1 MHVRARG
8 RAIRAAGSWVHARMP
23 ACASVGEEV
32 RIASGRRVVA
42 GRIAS
47 FDGGVAQIAAFD
59 TLDGIAPNALVET
72 RTEGARERLGSAL
85 LGQTIDAAADVC
97 VPRIQIEPR
106 DRVALCG
113 AFRTSVRAIDEVLA
127 MARGARVGIFGAPGA
142 GKSTL
147 LRSIVRGAR
156 ADVVVIGS
164 IGERGRESERWVREC
179 DARAT
184 VVCASGDCAPAR
196 RVRAAELAFAQ
207 AHALRERGLH
217 VLLVV
222 DSLARYAN
230 ALREIAVAA
239 GEPLGRGGFPPSV
252 FTQLA
257 RTVEIAGATRAG
269 TITLIAT
276 VLDDGDARDP
286 VSDAARSLLDG
297 HIALSPQL
305 AARGHFPAIDVPA
318 SASRTADAALDAVG
332 LAHAAH
338 VRAELAWLERT
349 RDARELGM
357 PIDEERWERASA
369 LLDGLAQPADT

>member
-1 MHVRARG
+1 MRLKSCG
-8 RAIRAAGSWVHARMP
+8 RAVRVAGSRVHARMP
-23 ACASVGEEV
+23 ACVSVGDEV
-32 RIASGRRVVA
+32 RIACAKRSVA

-47 FDGGVAQIAAFD
+47 FDGGIAAIAVYD
-59 TLDGIAPNALVET
+59 ELDGLAPNAVVET
-72 RTEGARERLGSAL
+72 RIDAERGRLGCAL
-85 LGQTIDAAADVC
+85 LGRAIDAAADVR
-97 VPRIQIEPR
+97 VPPIHIEPR
-106 DRVALCG
+106 QRVALDG
-113 AFRTSVRAIDEVLA
+113 AFRTGVRAIDEVLA
-127 MARGARVGIFGAPGA
+127 MARGARVGIFGAPGT

-179 DARAT
+179 DARTT

-196 RVRAAELAFAQ
+196 RVRAAELAFCQ
-207 AHALRERGLH
+207 AHVLRERGLD
-217 VLLVV
+217 VLLLI

-239 GEPLGRGGFPPSV
+239 AEPLGRGGFPPSV

-276 VLDDGDARDP
+276 VLDDGDGRDP

-297 HIALSPQL
+297 HVVLSPQL
-305 AARGHFPAIDVPA
+305 AARGHFPAIDVPG
-318 SASRTADAALDAVG
+318 SASRTADAALDAAG
-332 LAHAAH
+332 MAHASR
-338 VRAELAWLERT
+338 VRAELTWLDRT
-349 RDARELGM
+349 RDAHELGM
-357 PIDEERWERASA
+357 PIDEDRWQRASA
-369 LLDGLAQPADT
+369 LLDELAQAADP